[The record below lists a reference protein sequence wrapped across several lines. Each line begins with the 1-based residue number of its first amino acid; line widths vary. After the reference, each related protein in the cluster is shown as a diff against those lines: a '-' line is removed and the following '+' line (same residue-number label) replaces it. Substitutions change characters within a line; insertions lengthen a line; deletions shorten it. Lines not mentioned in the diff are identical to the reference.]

1 EEDELHAPRADER
14 VDEGPGRVPIDLAR
28 VELPVL
34 GRACHDRETDVGIAS
49 ALVRRVP
56 SQLATAFSAD
66 RSHAEETAIA
76 GGAAELGQTAA
87 QVPDRR
93 AAAVGFALELDLVV
107 LRRGQLHAVLEA
119 PDLGSPD
126 REPAGDRLDVRQ

>member
-1 EEDELHAPRADER
+1 MTLGVDHIRHHPLDPLGLRTQALRRALELPVMALLEEDELHAPRADER

-76 GGAAELGQTAA
+76 GGAAELGQTA
-87 QVPDRR
+87 
-93 AAAVGFALELDLVV
+93 
-107 LRRGQLHAVLEA
+107 
-119 PDLGSPD
+119 
-126 REPAGDRLDVRQ
+126 